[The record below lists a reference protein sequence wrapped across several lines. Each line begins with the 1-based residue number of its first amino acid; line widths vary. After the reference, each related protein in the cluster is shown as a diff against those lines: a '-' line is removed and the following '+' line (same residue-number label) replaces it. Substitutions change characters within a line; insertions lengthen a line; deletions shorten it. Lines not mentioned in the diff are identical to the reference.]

1 MSKMKLDKIAILSET
16 LKEEKHKMSQ
26 LKKWFTDLRMSN
38 YVSVNK
44 LTFAADVFKK
54 RYRVQSEV
62 IRQLQKKIRRY
73 KKAIEILKAK
83 EK

>member
-1 MSKMKLDKIAILSET
+1 MTKMKLDKIAMLSET
-16 LKEEKHKMSQ
+16 LKEEKRNMSQ
-26 LKKWFTDLRMSN
+26 LKKWFTDLRQSN
-38 YVSVNK
+38 YISVNK

-83 EK
+83 ET

>member
-1 MSKMKLDKIAILSET
+1 MKLDKIAMLSET
-16 LKEEKHKMSQ
+16 LKEEKRNMSQ
-26 LKKWFTDLRMSN
+26 LKKWFTDLRQSN
-38 YVSVNK
+38 YISVNK

-83 EK
+83 ET